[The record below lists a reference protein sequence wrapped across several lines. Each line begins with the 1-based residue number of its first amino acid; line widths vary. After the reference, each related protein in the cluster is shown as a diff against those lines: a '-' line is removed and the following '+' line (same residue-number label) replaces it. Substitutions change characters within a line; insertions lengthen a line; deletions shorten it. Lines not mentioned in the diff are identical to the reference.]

1 MRYPFSLALLIAFLL
16 TGCADSPGLSEEESQ
31 AQYQA
36 QSQVQSQAQT
46 EQQELGVMV
55 LALQQAIAT
64 PSAEHLEVIARYGTD
79 SRYYVMIR
87 GWLVQQLSGLESQL
101 AAHGDQAPEALRAQ
115 AEHLKAA
122 IRLIDLE

>member
-31 AQYQA
+31 AQ
-36 QSQVQSQAQT
+36 SQAQT

-55 LALQQAIAT
+55 QALQQAIAT

-122 IRLIDLE
+122 IRRIDLE

>member
-31 AQYQA
+31 AQ
-36 QSQVQSQAQT
+36 SQVQAQTQAQT

-55 LALQQAIAT
+55 QALQQAIAT

-122 IRLIDLE
+122 IRRIDLE

>member
-31 AQYQA
+31 AQ
-36 QSQVQSQAQT
+36 SQVQAQTQAQAQT

-55 LALQQAIAT
+55 QALQQAIAT

-115 AEHLKAA
+115 AEHL
-122 IRLIDLE
+122 